1 MKIVLVTNLIPPYR
15 HRVYDHLARQAE
27 QGGRS
32 LTIVQSQHHEKQRN
46 WPAFNGRYRKA
57 VLAGISLPLGENRVL
72 RLPFGINRTLDQIC
86 PDVAIIAGFGPAM
99 WQAHQWCQR
108 HQKPYVLQSDGWAGS
123 ERDCDTPLRRL
134 MRRKM
139 VSRAGAFLAA
149 GFKGREWFAGMG
161 ASGQMIH
168 TAALPPS
175 FDPSSMP
182 TIDPRE
188 RPFDLL
194 WCGRTTETKGI
205 GDFIRIAAQLC
216 RERPETR
223 VRIVGAL
230 DPVGLEQK
238 LNKAGILKNC
248 QTEGPQSPDDLGPVY
263 QSARLFLLPS
273 HSDAYGVAVP
283 EAISSGT
290 VAIASDQVGCAHD
303 FLIASDTMLGLEN
316 LDAWSAACCKF
327 LDDTDLW
334 QQTQNRQS
342 TALGN
347 MSPRAIAGVMW
358 QACLCAHQTPKTVN
372 ARIAQKGS
380 RQWA

>member
-1 MKIVLVTNLIPPYR
+1 VKIVLATNLIPPYR
-15 HRVYDHLARQAE
+15 HRVYNHLALKAGQA
-27 QGGRS
+27 GGG
-32 LTIVQSQHHEKQRN
+32 LTIVQSQHHEAQRN
-46 WPAFNGRYRKA
+46 WPAYTGRYQKA

-72 RLPFGINRTLDQIC
+72 RLPFGIKRVLDCLC

-123 ERDCDTPLRRL
+123 ERDFDTPLRRL

-139 VSRAGAFLAA
+139 ISRAGAFLAA

-161 ASGQMIH
+161 ALEQMIH

-175 FDPSSMP
+175 FDPAALSP
-182 TIDPRE
+182 VAPQD

-194 WCGRTTETKGI
+194 WCGRTTKAKGI
-205 GDFIRIAAQLC
+205 EDFIKIAARLC
-216 RERPETR
+216 QDRPKTK
-223 VRIVGAL
+223 VRIVGTL
-230 DPVGLEQK
+230 DPIVLEDK
-238 LNKAGILKNC
+238 LRKAGIAQKC
-248 QTEGPQSPDDLGPVY
+248 QIEGPRSPDDLGPVY

-273 HSDAYGVAVP
+273 HSDAYGVAIP

-290 VAIASDQVGCAHD
+290 VVIASDQVGCAHD
-303 FLIASDTMLGLEN
+303 FLIASDTMLDLEN

-327 LDDTDLW
+327 LDDPDLW
-334 QQTQNRQS
+334 QQTRTRQ
-342 TALGN
+342 TEALGDI
-347 MSPRAIAGVMW
+347 SPHAIAGVMW